1 MYTGKVQNKKWTDAE
16 FLGKR
21 KEVLKRWP
29 TGKQLENIDEGVA
42 YGKSMGNSKNFAR
55 TVEKAKGLGQILA
68 EPGTGLANPD
78 EVIKHMKEVAEAGAD
93 LFLLHTDSY
102 TRSGKYD
109 LAQRGLEQ
117 SASSGRSQLNGLP
130 IVNIGRDKLR
140 EINESIKIPIRVVGS
155 PDQETELNAEMG
167 LASGFLATPSYTL
180 HCVVQHCRDYPL
192 ARRTQVQQYINR
204 LAGYYIERDVPV
216 ELTIVGC
223 VNGWTPPSVLLA
235 TVVIDSIIAAE
246 QGGTRQTIG
255 TGLQLNMVQDV
266 AQLAACTELVTEYLT
281 KLGYKV
287 SKTATPTSPNE
298 VVLSRWIWS
307 WMGDWPMDINQAG
320 GMVSLCATTAA
331 FAKCDWTVVKSVEEA
346 IGVPSAKGN
355 IAGIKMAKQVFRL
368 LKNQNLLNDNDVLIE
383 KEMIKKETRCIVDRV
398 LELGNGDVT
407 VGQIKAVEEGSLD
420 FPFSPY
426 MPLKAKVLGA
436 RDNKGAI
443 RYLHA
448 GNLPF
453 TKEILEYNREKIAE
467 REKAEGRKM
476 DLNVIAGDLCLRSEP
491 IGPSAL

>member
-1 MYTGKVQNKKWTDAE
+1 MTMKVQNKRWTDEE
-16 FLGKR
+16 FLAKR
-21 KEVLKRWP
+21 KEVLARWP
-29 TGKQLENIDEGVA
+29 TGKDIEDLGEAVA
-42 YGKSMGNSKNFAR
+42 YANSLPENKNFAK
-55 TVEKAKGLGQILA
+55 TLAKAKGCGQILA

-78 EVIKHMKEVAEAGAD
+78 EVIKHLKHVAEAGAD

-117 SASSGRSQLNGLP
+117 SQSSGRSQLNGLP
-130 IVNIGRDKLR
+130 IVNVGRKKLR
-140 EINESIKIPIRVVGS
+140 EINDSIKIPIRVVGS

-180 HCVVQHCRDYPL
+180 HCVAQHCRDYSL
-192 ARRTQVQQYINR
+192 AKRTEVQQYINR
-204 LAGYYIERDVPV
+204 LAGHYIQRGAPV

-246 QGGTRQTIG
+246 QGGTRQSVG

-266 AQLAACTELVTEYLT
+266 AQLGAVTELVAEYLT
-281 KLGYKV
+281 KLGYKL
-287 SKTATPTSPNE
+287 SKTPTPASPDE

-307 WMGDWPMDINQAG
+307 WMGDWPMDVSQAS
-320 GMVSLCATTAA
+320 GMVSLAATIGAL
-331 FAKCDWTVVKSVEEA
+331 AKCDWMVVKSVEEA
-346 IGVPSAKGN
+346 IGVPSKEGN
-355 IAGIKMAKQVFRL
+355 AAGLKMAKQLIRL
-368 LKNQNLLNDNDVLIE
+368 LKHQDLLNDKDVLVE
-383 KEMIKKETRCIVDRV
+383 KEMIKKETRAIVNRV
-398 LELGNGDVT
+398 LELGDGDV
-407 VGQIKAVEEGSLD
+407 VIGQLKAVEEGVLD

-426 MPLKAKVLGA
+426 MPLKGKVLAA
-436 RDNKGAI
+436 RDLKGAI
-443 RYLHA
+443 RYLHT

-453 TKEILEYNREKIAE
+453 DKEIIEYNHEKLAE
-467 REKAEGRKM
+467 RERAEGRKI

-491 IGPSAL
+491 IRPSDL

>member
-1 MYTGKVQNKKWTDAE
+1 MYSGKVQNKRWTEAE
-16 FLGKR
+16 FLEKR
-21 KEVLKRWP
+21 KQVLTRWP
-29 TGKQLENIDEGVA
+29 TGKQLENIDDGVA
-42 YGKSMGNSKNFAR
+42 YGKSMGDSKNFSR
-55 TVEKAKGLGQILA
+55 TLAKAKGLGQILA

-78 EVIKHMKEVAEAGAD
+78 EVIKHMKEVAAEGAD

-102 TRSGKYD
+102 TRSGKYE

-117 SASSGRSQLNGLP
+117 SVSSGRSQLNGLP
-130 IVNIGRDKLR
+130 IVNVGRDKLR
-140 EINESIKIPIRVVGS
+140 EINESLKIPIRVVGS

-180 HCVVQHCRDYPL
+180 HCVAQHCRDYPL

-204 LAGYYIERDVPV
+204 LAGYYTQRDVPV

-255 TGLQLNMVQDV
+255 TGLQLNINQDV
-266 AQLAACTELVTEYLT
+266 AQLAAVTELCTEYLT

-287 SKTATPTSPNE
+287 SKTPNPASPDE

-307 WMGDWPMDINQAG
+307 WMGDWPMDVNQAG
-320 GMVSLCATTAA
+320 GMVSLCATIAA
-331 FAKCDWTVVKSVEEA
+331 LAKCDWTVVKSVEEA

-355 IAGIKMAKQVFRL
+355 IAGVKMAKQVFRL
-368 LKNQNLLNDNDVLIE
+368 LKNQDLLNDKDVLIE
-383 KEMIKKETRCIVDRV
+383 KEMVKKETRAIVDRV
-398 LELGNGDVT
+398 LQLGDGDVV
-407 VGQIKAVEEGSLD
+407 VGQIKAVEEGSMD

-426 MPLKAKVLGA
+426 MPLKGKVLAA
-436 RDNKGAI
+436 RDHKGAI
-443 RYLHA
+443 RYLHT

-453 TKEILEYNREKIAE
+453 DKEILEYNREKLAE
-467 REKAEGRKM
+467 RERAEGRKL

-491 IGPSAL
+491 IGPSVL